1 MSFDLKL
8 QNGDLSLDNGSLKTI
23 IDTEKLVQDIL
34 KICLTEAG
42 SNPSAP
48 WYGSLVSRSM
58 IGSVLDTG
66 IVVEVGKSQLSN
78 ALDNLKQLQDQQ
90 SKSFQSVSPDELI
103 NNINVIDISRSAEDP
118 RLFIVSVKVIS
129 KGLKQVQASFKL
141 STI

>member
-1 MSFDLKL
+1 MSFDLKIK
-8 QNGDLSLDNGSLKTI
+8 NGDLVVNNSQLQTV

-42 SNPSAP
+42 ANPTAP
-48 WYGSLVSRSM
+48 WYGSLLSRSM

-66 IVVEVGKSQLSN
+66 IVVQVGKSQLTN
-78 ALDNLKQLQDQQ
+78 AIENLKTLQDEQ

-103 NNINVIDISRSAEDP
+103 NNISVIDISRSSEDP
-118 RLFIVSVKVIS
+118 RLFIVYVKVVS
-129 KGLKQVQASFKL
+129 KGLKPVSASFKL